1 MYEAC
6 FALELFGLP
15 VPSVV
20 QEAVAT
26 SSNRDSRRATRSDA
40 QHDLLTMSIRRNV
53 LHAIT
58 AVATLMLAACG
69 GNDPMP
75 VPPAGPTPTPT
86 PPPNVLV
93 TANAYILP
101 DAVALGPLA
110 FGEPPMIIYKGERLR
125 WVNLDK
131 TTHAIVADTSG
142 VPDFVETGTLPLLGE
157 RSSVMTATGTTTFHC
172 TIHPGMVGTLIV
184 RER

>member
-1 MYEAC
+1 MA
-6 FALELFGLP
+6 
-15 VPSVV
+15 
-20 QEAVAT
+20 
-26 SSNRDSRRATRSDA
+26 
-40 QHDLLTMSIRRNV
+40 IRRNV
-53 LHAIT
+53 LYPIA
-58 AVATLMLAACG
+58 ALATLILAACG
-69 GNDPMP
+69 GKDLVP
-75 VPPAGPTPTPT
+75 VPPAAPTPTP

-110 FGEPPMIIYKGERLR
+110 FGEPPMVIYKGERLR

-131 TTHAIVADTSG
+131 MTHSIVADTSG

-157 RSSVMTATGTTTFHC
+157 RSSIMTATGTTTFHC